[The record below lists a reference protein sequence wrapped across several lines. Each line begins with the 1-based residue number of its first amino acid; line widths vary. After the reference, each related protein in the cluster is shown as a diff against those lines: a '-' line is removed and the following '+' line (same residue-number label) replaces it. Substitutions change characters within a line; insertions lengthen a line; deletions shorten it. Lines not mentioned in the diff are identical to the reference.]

1 MKVFDKIKRK
11 IKWMF
16 YDIVT
21 IGRERRLMKK
31 YPDYRGETAYDNGE
45 YIFVWGIKSA
55 DNLGDHPACLYT
67 INDIDIRYSRRNKNY
82 VLGIETAYMFDSKD
96 LEVAYLESLLDNFS
110 RYMGES
116 GLSTDEPYRFLMSA
130 PQSPFE
136 GETIQELYTNFKI
149 FVNGYRYTYST
160 KA

>member
-1 MKVFDKIKRK
+1 MKFFDKIKRK

-16 YDIVT
+16 YDIVA

-31 YPDYRGETAYDNGE
+31 YPDYRGETAYDCGE
-45 YIFVWGIKSA
+45 YVFVWGVKASDDIG
-55 DNLGDHPACLYT
+55 NRPACLHT
-67 INDIDIRYSRRNKNY
+67 MNDIDIRYSRRNKNY

-110 RYMGES
+110 RYVEES

-149 FVNGYRYTYST
+149 FVNGYRHTYST